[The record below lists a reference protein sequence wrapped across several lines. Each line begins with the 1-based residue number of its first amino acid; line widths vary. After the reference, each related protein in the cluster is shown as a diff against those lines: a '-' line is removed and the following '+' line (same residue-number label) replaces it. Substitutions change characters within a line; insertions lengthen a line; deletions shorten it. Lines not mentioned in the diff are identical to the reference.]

1 MQTHQTFLNLG
12 ATIDRL
18 ADSSQVVELTLDPV
32 VDVYEAVAHVRGQVG
47 HALLEA
53 IVFWVVQDQSAR
65 LHLYVVREVQV
76 LVELK
81 NLLHTLVGR
90 DAVGLVGKKLGE
102 IDLQVCE
109 ERLGLFHEEVKLNDA
124 VGELFTLGDIVGVF
138 VDSGS
143 LLYALV
149 GLADRKLWQAFEPF
163 LDVGA
168 LWAGERPKLD
178 RVDDIVE
185 FRDAAE
191 ESLEVVAALLD
202 ENEVLVAEVL
212 LGRNRRDRNAW
223 PSLNQRFVKE
233 VELVVATLSLKQ
245 ALFVLARDF
254 VEDSSAGVD
263 GVTDGELITVLIER
277 VSLWI
282 IDLGIVEDLVFSVLH
297 KLLLL
302 RCVCFHHIL
311 PN

>member
-1 MQTHQTFLNLG
+1 
-12 ATIDRL
+12 
-18 ADSSQVVELTLDPV
+18 
-32 VDVYEAVAHVRGQVG
+32 
-47 HALLEA
+47 
-53 IVFWVVQDQSAR
+53 
-65 LHLYVVREVQV
+65 
-76 LVELK
+76 
-81 NLLHTLVGR
+81 
-90 DAVGLVGKKLGE
+90 
-102 IDLQVCE
+102 
-109 ERLGLFHEEVKLNDA
+109 LFA
-124 VGELFTLGDIVGVF
+124 LGDIVGVF

-149 GLADRKLWQAFEPF
+149 GLADRKFWQAFEPF

-168 LWAGERPKLD
+168 LWAGECPELD

-202 ENEVLVAEVL
+202 KNEVLVAEVL
-212 LGRNRRDRNAW
+212 LGRNCRDRNAW

>member
-1 MQTHQTFLNLG
+1 LQTHQTFLNLG
-12 ATIDRL
+12 AAIDRL

-32 VDVYEAVAHVRGQVG
+32 VDVYEAVAHVRGQVR

-53 IVFWVVQDQSAR
+53 IVFWVVQDQPAG
-65 LHLYVVREVQV
+65 LHLHVVREVKV

-81 NLLHTLVGR
+81 NLLNTLVGR
-90 DAVGLVGKKLGE
+90 DAVGLVGKGLGE

-124 VGELFTLGDIVGVF
+124 VGELFALGDIVGVF

-149 GLADRKLWQAFEPF
+149 GLADRKFWQAFEPF

-168 LWAGERPKLD
+168 LWAGERPELD

-212 LGRNRRDRNAW
+212 LGRNCRDRNAW